1 MVIDVD
7 NVILVVDVVL
17 APVNV
22 GVIAAQSSSL
32 SPSSSS
38 LSSLLSVSSSLLLLL
53 SASTATLT
61 AHHEKKQQNECF
73 VLATPKN
80 STKYNSL
87 SEIIDGLR

>member
-32 SPSSSS
+32 SSSSSS
-38 LSSLLSVSSSLLLLL
+38 LSSLS
-53 SASTATLT
+53 
-61 AHHEKKQQNECF
+61 HNG
-73 VLATPKN
+73 
-80 STKYNSL
+80 YNG
-87 SEIIDGLR
+87 IITCLMCSW